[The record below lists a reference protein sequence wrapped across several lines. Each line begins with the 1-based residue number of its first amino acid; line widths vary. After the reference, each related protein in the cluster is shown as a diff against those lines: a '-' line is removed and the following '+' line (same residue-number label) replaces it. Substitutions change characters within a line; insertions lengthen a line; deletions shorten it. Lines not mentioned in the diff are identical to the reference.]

1 MESTENEIIEN
12 DLIMFIQFYFAI
24 AKENL
29 ENLFDNKNP
38 DKILEINSSLNF
50 WQNFALNFKDP
61 SFIQI
66 LLMKNNEKIEYS
78 NKILSDIINLFI
90 NFLEKNFSD
99 YENSHKI
106 TNQKI
111 DNLFELIIRIS
122 EILDN
127 IHESYLNFLIKQD
140 YKIYLNKFSDIYQ
153 IDINKLKNVFYEKI
167 GYSYLDFNGNF
178 LWADEY
184 SKEVLFEEKD
194 ITKINLFEI
203 MSKFSKYVLKK
214 KYGDK
219 FFDFKDEN
227 NRIRVFTY
235 TIEKKFE
242 SKEKILDNF
251 FEVLNSNKTLVSR
264 ASAVLLQNYGDNGT
278 NPCILLETKYSI
290 LRQNY
295 DYFLWKKYIN

>member
-106 TNQKI
+106 INQKI

>member
-24 AKENL
+24 AKENH

-106 TNQKI
+106 INQKI

>member
-106 TNQKI
+106 INQKI

-127 IHESYLNFLIKQD
+127 IQESYLNLLIKKD
-140 YKIYLNKFSDIYQ
+140 YKIYLKKFSDIYQ
-153 IDINKLKNVFYEKI
+153 IDINILKNVFYEKI

>member
-1 MESTENEIIEN
+1 MESTEKEIIEN
-12 DLIMFIQFYFAI
+12 DLIMFIQFYFTI
-24 AKENL
+24 AKEKL
-29 ENLFDNKNP
+29 ENLFDTRNP

-66 LLMKNNEKIEYS
+66 LLMEKNEKIEYS
-78 NKILSDIINLFI
+78 KQILSDIINLFI

-99 YENSHKI
+99 YENCNKI

-111 DNLFELIIRIS
+111 DNLFELIIRIT

-127 IHESYLNFLIKQD
+127 INESSLNVLIKKD

>member
-127 IHESYLNFLIKQD
+127 IHESYLNVLIKQD

>member
-106 TNQKI
+106 INKKI

>member
-50 WQNFALNFKDP
+50 WQNFALNFKDT

-66 LLMKNNEKIEYS
+66 LLIKNNEKIEYS

-99 YENSHKI
+99 IENSHKI

-127 IHESYLNFLIKQD
+127 IQESYLNLLIKKD
-140 YKIYLNKFSDIYQ
+140 YKIYLKKFSDIYQ
-153 IDINKLKNVFYEKI
+153 IDINILKNVLYEKI

-264 ASAVLLQNYGDNGT
+264 QVLF
-278 NPCILLETKYSI
+278 IF
-290 LRQNY
+290 
-295 DYFLWKKYIN
+295 YFFIFIKIFFYFF

>member
-12 DLIMFIQFYFAI
+12 DLIMFIQFYFTI

-184 SKEVLFEEKD
+184 SKEVLFEEKN

-251 FEVLNSNKTLVSR
+251 FEVLNSNKTLVNR
-264 ASAVLLQNYGDNGT
+264 KMPFICHFITLT
-278 NPCILLETKYSI
+278 
-290 LRQNY
+290 
-295 DYFLWKKYIN
+295 YFLKLFKFINKKRL

>member
-99 YENSHKI
+99 IENSHKI

-127 IHESYLNFLIKQD
+127 IQESYLNLLIKKD
-140 YKIYLNKFSDIYQ
+140 YKIYLKKFSDIYQ
-153 IDINKLKNVFYEKI
+153 IDINILKNVFYEKI

-264 ASAVLLQNYGDNGT
+264 ASAVLLQNYGDIGT

>member
-12 DLIMFIQFYFAI
+12 DLIMFIQFYFTI

-235 TIEKKFE
+235 TIEKNFE

>member
-12 DLIMFIQFYFAI
+12 DLIMFIQFYFTI

-106 TNQKI
+106 INQKI
-111 DNLFELIIRIS
+111 DNLFELIIRIL

-153 IDINKLKNVFYEKI
+153 IDINKLKNVFNKKI

>member
-99 YENSHKI
+99 IENSHKI

-127 IHESYLNFLIKQD
+127 IQESYLNLLIKKD
-140 YKIYLNKFSDIYQ
+140 YKIYLKKFSDIYQ
-153 IDINKLKNVFYEKI
+153 IDINILKNVFYEKI

-227 NRIRVFTY
+227 NRIRIFTY
-235 TIEKKFE
+235 TIEKNFE

>member
-12 DLIMFIQFYFAI
+12 DLIMFIQFYFTI

-106 TNQKI
+106 INQKI

-127 IHESYLNFLIKQD
+127 IQESYLNLLIKKD
-140 YKIYLNKFSDIYQ
+140 YKIYLKKFSDIYQ
-153 IDINKLKNVFYEKI
+153 IDINILKNVFYEKI

-264 ASAVLLQNYGDNGT
+264 ASDLH
-278 NPCILLETKYSI
+278 ILLYQSF
-290 LRQNY
+290 
-295 DYFLWKKYIN
+295 D

>member
-106 TNQKI
+106 INQKI

-153 IDINKLKNVFYEKI
+153 IDINILKNVFYEKI

>member
-12 DLIMFIQFYFAI
+12 DLIMFIQFYFTI

>member
-12 DLIMFIQFYFAI
+12 DLIMFIQFYFTI

-235 TIEKKFE
+235 TIEKNFE

-251 FEVLNSNKTLVSR
+251 FEVLNSNKTLVNR
-264 ASAVLLQNYGDNGT
+264 ASALH
-278 NPCILLETKYSI
+278 ILLYQS
-290 LRQNY
+290 
-295 DYFLWKKYIN
+295 F

>member
-12 DLIMFIQFYFAI
+12 DLIMFIQFYFTI

-99 YENSHKI
+99 IENSHKI

-153 IDINKLKNVFYEKI
+153 IDINILKNVFYEKI

-235 TIEKKFE
+235 TIEKNFE

>member
-1 MESTENEIIEN
+1 
-12 DLIMFIQFYFAI
+12 MFLQFYFVI

-29 ENLFDNKNP
+29 ENLFDTSNP

-50 WQNFALNFKDP
+50 WQNFALNFKDS
-61 SFIQI
+61 SFIKI
-66 LLMKNNEKIEYS
+66 LLIKKNEKIDYS
-78 NKILSDIINLFI
+78 NKILCDIINLLI
-90 NFLEKNFSD
+90 NFLEKNFSS
-99 YENSHKI
+99 YENCYKI
-106 TNQKI
+106 TNKKI
-111 DNLFELIIRIS
+111 DNLFELIIRIK

-127 IHESYLNFLIKQD
+127 INDSLLNFLIEKD
-140 YKIYLNKFSDIYQ
+140 YNIYLNNFSDIYQ

-184 SKEVLFEEKD
+184 SKEVLFEEKE
-194 ITKINLFEI
+194 ITKINLFNI
-203 MSKFSKYVLKK
+203 MSNFSKYILKK
-214 KYGDK
+214 KYNNK
-219 FFDFKDEN
+219 FFDFKDED

-242 SKEKILDNF
+242 IKEKILDNF

-264 ASAVLLQNYGDNGT
+264 ASAVLLQNYGDTGT
-278 NPCILLETKYSI
+278 NPCILLETKYSS

-295 DYFLWKKYIN
+295 DYFLWKKYTD

>member
-99 YENSHKI
+99 IENSHKI

-127 IHESYLNFLIKQD
+127 IQESYLNLLIKKD
-140 YKIYLNKFSDIYQ
+140 YKIYLKKFSDIYQ
-153 IDINKLKNVFYEKI
+153 IDINILKNVFYEKI

>member
-12 DLIMFIQFYFAI
+12 DLIMFIQFYFTI

-106 TNQKI
+106 INQKI

-127 IHESYLNFLIKQD
+127 INF
-140 YKIYLNKFSDIYQ
+140 
-153 IDINKLKNVFYEKI
+153 KLKNVFYEKI

-235 TIEKKFE
+235 TIEKNFE

-251 FEVLNSNKTLVSR
+251 FEVLNSNKTFVNR
-264 ASAVLLQNYGDNGT
+264 ASALH
-278 NPCILLETKYSI
+278 ILLYQSF
-290 LRQNY
+290 
-295 DYFLWKKYIN
+295 D

>member
-12 DLIMFIQFYFAI
+12 DLIMFIQFYFTI

-106 TNQKI
+106 INQKI

-127 IHESYLNFLIKQD
+127 IHESYLNVLIKQD

-251 FEVLNSNKTLVSR
+251 FEVLNSNKTLVNR
-264 ASAVLLQNYGDNGT
+264 ASALH
-278 NPCILLETKYSI
+278 ILLYQS
-290 LRQNY
+290 
-295 DYFLWKKYIN
+295 F

>member
-29 ENLFDNKNP
+29 ENLFD
-38 DKILEINSSLNF
+38 
-50 WQNFALNFKDP
+50 
-61 SFIQI
+61 
-66 LLMKNNEKIEYS
+66 
-78 NKILSDIINLFI
+78 
-90 NFLEKNFSD
+90 
-99 YENSHKI
+99 
-106 TNQKI
+106 
-111 DNLFELIIRIS
+111 
-122 EILDN
+122 
-127 IHESYLNFLIKQD
+127 
-140 YKIYLNKFSDIYQ
+140 
-153 IDINKLKNVFYEKI
+153 EKI

>member
-12 DLIMFIQFYFAI
+12 DLIMFIQFYFTI

-106 TNQKI
+106 INQKI

>member
-1 MESTENEIIEN
+1 MESTEKEIIEN
-12 DLIMFIQFYFAI
+12 DLIMFIQFYFTI

-106 TNQKI
+106 INQKI

>member
-12 DLIMFIQFYFAI
+12 DLIMFIQFYFTI

-127 IHESYLNFLIKQD
+127 IHESYLNVLIKQD

-235 TIEKKFE
+235 TIEKNFE

>member
-12 DLIMFIQFYFAI
+12 DLIMFIQFYFTI

-50 WQNFALNFKDP
+50 WQNFALSFKDP

-106 TNQKI
+106 INQKI

-127 IHESYLNFLIKQD
+127 IHESYLNVLIKQD

-235 TIEKKFE
+235 TIEKNFE

-264 ASAVLLQNYGDNGT
+264 ASDLH
-278 NPCILLETKYSI
+278 ILLYQSF
-290 LRQNY
+290 
-295 DYFLWKKYIN
+295 D

>member
-1 MESTENEIIEN
+1 M
-12 DLIMFIQFYFAI
+12 
-24 AKENL
+24 K
-29 ENLFDNKNP
+29 
-38 DKILEINSSLNF
+38 LN
-50 WQNFALNFKDP
+50 
-61 SFIQI
+61 I
-66 LLMKNNEKIEYS
+66 
-78 NKILSDIINLFI
+78 
-90 NFLEKNFSD
+90 
-99 YENSHKI
+99 
-106 TNQKI
+106 
-111 DNLFELIIRIS
+111 
-122 EILDN
+122 
-127 IHESYLNFLIKQD
+127 YLNIFLIKQD

>member
-12 DLIMFIQFYFAI
+12 DLIMFIQFYFTI

-106 TNQKI
+106 INQKI

-127 IHESYLNFLIKQD
+127 IHESYLNVLIKQD

-235 TIEKKFE
+235 TIEKNFE

>member
-12 DLIMFIQFYFAI
+12 DLIMFIQFYFTI

-99 YENSHKI
+99 IENSHKI

-127 IHESYLNFLIKQD
+127 IQESYLNLLIKKD
-140 YKIYLNKFSDIYQ
+140 YKIYLKKFSDIYQ
-153 IDINKLKNVFYEKI
+153 IDINILKNVFYEKI

>member
-12 DLIMFIQFYFAI
+12 DLIMFIQFYFTI

-106 TNQKI
+106 INQKI

-235 TIEKKFE
+235 TIEKNFE

>member
-1 MESTENEIIEN
+1 
-12 DLIMFIQFYFAI
+12 
-24 AKENL
+24 
-29 ENLFDNKNP
+29 
-38 DKILEINSSLNF
+38 
-50 WQNFALNFKDP
+50 
-61 SFIQI
+61 
-66 LLMKNNEKIEYS
+66 MKKNEKILR
-78 NKILSDIINLFI
+78 KINNLFI

-106 TNQKI
+106 INQKI
-111 DNLFELIIRIS
+111 DNLFELIIRIL

-251 FEVLNSNKTLVSR
+251 FEVLNSNKTLVNR
-264 ASAVLLQNYGDNGT
+264 ASALH
-278 NPCILLETKYSI
+278 ILLYQS
-290 LRQNY
+290 
-295 DYFLWKKYIN
+295 F

>member
-29 ENLFDNKNP
+29 ENLFDNKNQ

-99 YENSHKI
+99 IENSHKI

-127 IHESYLNFLIKQD
+127 IQESYLNLLIKKD
-140 YKIYLNKFSDIYQ
+140 YKIYLKKFSDIYQ
-153 IDINKLKNVFYEKI
+153 IDINILKNVFYEKI

>member
-1 MESTENEIIEN
+1 MESTEKEIIEN
-12 DLIMFIQFYFAI
+12 DLIMFIQFYFTI
-24 AKENL
+24 AKEKL
-29 ENLFDNKNP
+29 ENLFDTRNP

-66 LLMKNNEKIEYS
+66 LLMEKNEKIEYS
-78 NKILSDIINLFI
+78 KQILSDIINLFI
-90 NFLEKNFSD
+90 NFLEKNFSN
-99 YENSHKI
+99 YENYHKI

-111 DNLFELIIRIS
+111 DNLFELIIRIT

-127 IHESYLNFLIKQD
+127 INESSLKVLIKKD

-251 FEVLNSNKTLVSR
+251 FEVLNSSKTLVNR
-264 ASAVLLQNYGDNGT
+264 ASALLIISSFLLKYFSIFLYIF
-278 NPCILLETKYSI
+278 ILIIFFDILIILE
-290 LRQNY
+290 LL
-295 DYFLWKKYIN
+295 F

>member
-12 DLIMFIQFYFAI
+12 DLIIFIQFYFAI

-99 YENSHKI
+99 IENSHKI

>member
-12 DLIMFIQFYFAI
+12 DLIMFIQFYFTI

-106 TNQKI
+106 INKKI

>member
-99 YENSHKI
+99 IENSHKI

-127 IHESYLNFLIKQD
+127 IQESYLNLLIKKD
-140 YKIYLNKFSDIYQ
+140 YKIYLKKFSDIYQ
-153 IDINKLKNVFYEKI
+153 IDINILKNVFYEKI

-194 ITKINLFEI
+194 ITKINIFEI